1 MEENYQIR
9 KLIINK
15 ANTVVSS
22 LSKTQLPI
30 RNGGVCMNFKF
41 LSLSLLVM
49 LVAVDPQ
56 ISCAQERSID
66 TARSKLTVRAFKSG
80 LFSGFADNHEI
91 QAPMTSGVID
101 EAAGRV
107 KFTVES
113 GKMKVL
119 DPQMKPARRQEVQ
132 DRMLGPEVLDST
144 RFPEITFESSSV
156 EHSGDSYVVH
166 GKLLLHGV
174 TKPVDVNV
182 RSEGGAYRGTC
193 TLKQHEFGIEPISI
207 AGGTVKVKDE
217 LKIEFDIRVAH

>member
-1 MEENYQIR
+1 MKFE
-9 KLIINK
+9 
-15 ANTVVSS
+15 S
-22 LSKTQLPI
+22 LL
-30 RNGGVCMNFKF
+30 
-41 LSLSLLVM
+41 LSLFLTLVTVNPRM
-49 LVAVDPQ
+49 F
-56 ISCAQERSID
+56 AQERSID
-66 TARSKLTVRAFKSG
+66 TAGSKLTVRAFKSG

-91 QAPMTSGVID
+91 QAPIANGTID
-101 EAAGRV
+101 DAAGRV

-113 GKMKVL
+113 GQMKVL

-144 RFPEITFESSSV
+144 RFPEITFESSSL
-156 EHSGDSYVVH
+156 ERSRDSYVVH

-182 RSEGGAYRGTC
+182 RSENGAYKGAC

-217 LKIEFDIRVAH
+217 LRIEFDIRVAH

>member
-1 MEENYQIR
+1 
-9 KLIINK
+9 
-15 ANTVVSS
+15 
-22 LSKTQLPI
+22 
-30 RNGGVCMNFKF
+30 MNQKF
-41 LSLSLLVM
+41 LQLSLFLM
-49 LVAVDPQ
+49 LVTLNPRT
-56 ISCAQERSID
+56 SCAQERSID
-66 TARSKLTVRAFKSG
+66 TAGSKLTIRAYKSG

-91 QAPMTSGVID
+91 QAPITNGMID

-107 KFTVES
+107 KFMVES

-156 EHSGDSYVVH
+156 ERSGDSYVVH

-174 TKPVDVNV
+174 TKPLDIDV
-182 RSEGGAYRGTC
+182 RSENGAYKGTC

-217 LKIEFDIRVAH
+217 LKIEFDIRATH